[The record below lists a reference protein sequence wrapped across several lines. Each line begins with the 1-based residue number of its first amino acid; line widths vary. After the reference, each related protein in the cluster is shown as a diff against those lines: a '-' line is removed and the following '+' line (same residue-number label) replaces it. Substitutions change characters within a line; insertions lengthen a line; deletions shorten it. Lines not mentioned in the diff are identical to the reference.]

1 MKNEQIYL
9 KFLSGGHQK
18 SDETEPFGPIIRDC
32 YIIHYIVSG
41 SGYFECNGRTFHL
54 NKGDSFLITPG
65 LLTRYY
71 PDKDD
76 PWEYIWVNFSG
87 LEAKNLLALT
97 NMSEKNPI
105 AVKGEASP
113 LECFLKLKKYNN
125 DFSPAAQCIS
135 NGILHQL
142 LGHFITNYPAKNN
155 TSKSDIIDIAIS
167 YIEMNYHKHNLDID
181 TLADAI
187 SINRVTLYRHFK
199 KHLKMSP
206 KQYIADIRLKRA
218 YELLSKKQLAIK
230 TIAFSLGFDD
240 QLYFS
245 KFFKSHTGISPL
257 QYRNSISD

>member
-18 SDETEPFGPIIRDC
+18 SDETAPFGPIIRDC
-32 YIIHYIVSG
+32 YIIHHIICG
-41 SGYFECNGRTFHL
+41 SGYFECNGRTYHL
-54 NKGDSFLITPG
+54 HKGDSFLITPG

-71 PDKDD
+71 PDIND

-87 LEAKNLLALT
+87 LEAKNLLSLT

-105 AVKGEASP
+105 AIKNDNSP
-113 LECFLKLKKYNN
+113 LELFLSLQEYNN
-125 DFSPAAQCIS
+125 DFSPASLCIS
-135 NGILHQL
+135 KGILHQL
-142 LGHFITNYPAKNN
+142 LGYYISNYPEKTN
-155 TSKSDIIDIAIS
+155 TLKSDIIDIAVS
-167 YIEMNYHKHNLDID
+167 YIEMNHHKRNLDID
-181 TLADAI
+181 TLADAL

-206 KQYIADIRLKRA
+206 KQYIADVRLKRA
-218 YELLSKKQLAIK
+218 CELLRKKQLAVK

-245 KFFKSHTGISPL
+245 KFFKSHTGLSPL